1 MATKE
6 LGAPFISESIW
17 TEALADIVVR
27 NGRTREGRP
36 IWNPEDKA
44 GQKVFNMLEN
54 LIEAQLPLNWRQMQR
69 LGLSMKPIDSK
80 GRFDERGNEY
90 EFGNEA
96 LGILGM
102 RAVKVDPEVGINYK
116 ITDYKKGIRNSRNL
130 FTRAVL

>member
-1 MATKE
+1 
-6 LGAPFISESIW
+6 
-17 TEALADIVVR
+17 
-27 NGRTREGRP
+27 
-36 IWNPEDKA
+36 
-44 GQKVFNMLEN
+44 MLEN

-80 GRFDERGNEY
+80 GRFDERCNEY

-116 ITDYKKGIRNSRNL
+116 ITVSWVIRCSSCIKMYT
-130 FTRAVL
+130 FICTK